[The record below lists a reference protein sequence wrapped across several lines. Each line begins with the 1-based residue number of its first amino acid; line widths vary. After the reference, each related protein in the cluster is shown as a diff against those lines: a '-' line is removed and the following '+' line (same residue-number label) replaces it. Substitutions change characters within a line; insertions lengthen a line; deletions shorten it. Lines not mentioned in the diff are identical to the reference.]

1 MQATN
6 VVLFDSQYLAATDT
20 EMFASPDDGAGTIV
34 DKLTSTNQDSVNRTV
49 SVRLVPPSSAPTGTD
64 FLIFEK
70 TLTPGQCYLW
80 PEIVGQ
86 MLAPSGGL
94 WMAATAADVVV
105 SRASG
110 RNLTE

>member
-6 VVLFDSQYLAATDT
+6 VVLFDSQYLPATDT
-20 EMFASPDDGAGTIV
+20 EMFASPSDGAGTII
-34 DKLTSTNQDSVNRTV
+34 DKITSTNQDVVNRTV
-49 SVRLVPPSSAPTGTD
+49 AARLVPPSGTPTGTD

-86 MLAPSGGL
+86 MLAASGAV
-94 WMAATAADVVV
+94 WMSATAADVVV